1 MRAAARSTLLRRS
14 PVLAASIRL
23 GAAMVLIWTLAP
35 FLWAL
40 LTSFTP
46 ENEITGEARLPSR
59 LSFDNYVY
67 AWRATPLPLYFLN
80 TLIVA
85 GLTTA
90 LSIACSI
97 SAAYAFSRYRF
108 AGRGALILGL
118 LVIYLFPATLL
129 VIPLF
134 PIMRTLGL
142 LDSYLG
148 LVLAHATHAVPFC
161 VWMLTGYFDAIPRDL
176 EEAAELDGATP
187 FGAFR
192 RVTLPLAMPG
202 VAATAIFAFLYSWQE
217 YLFVLFF
224 TTGEAVRTLPVG
236 LQVFLSGEL
245 DVRWGAINA
254 QSVITTVPVVALFM
268 LLQRHFVRG
277 LTSGALKG

>member
-1 MRAAARSTLLRRS
+1 MIRASVT
-14 PVLAASIRL
+14 L
-23 GAAMVLIWTLAP
+23 GAAMIAAWTIAP
-35 FLWAL
+35 FLWAI
-40 LTSFTP
+40 LTSLTP
-46 ENEITGEARLPSR
+46 ESEITGEARLPSR
-59 LSFDNYVY
+59 ITLENYAY
-67 AWRATPLPLYFLN
+67 AWQATPLPLYFLN
-80 TLIVA
+80 TMVVA
-85 GLTTA
+85 TLTTV
-90 LSIACSI
+90 LSLACSV

-108 AGRGALILGL
+108 AGRGPLILAL

-134 PIMRTLGL
+134 PIMRALGL
-142 LDSYLG
+142 LDTYLG

-161 VWMLTGYFDAIPRDL
+161 VWMLTGYLDAIPRDL

-187 FGAFR
+187 FGAFL
-192 RVTLPLAMPG
+192 RVILPLALPG
-202 VAATAIFAFLYSWQE
+202 LAATAIFTFLYSWQE

-245 DVRWGAINA
+245 DIRWGAINA
-254 QSVITTVPVVALFM
+254 QSVLTTVPVVVLFM
-268 LLQRHFVRG
+268 MLQRHFVRG